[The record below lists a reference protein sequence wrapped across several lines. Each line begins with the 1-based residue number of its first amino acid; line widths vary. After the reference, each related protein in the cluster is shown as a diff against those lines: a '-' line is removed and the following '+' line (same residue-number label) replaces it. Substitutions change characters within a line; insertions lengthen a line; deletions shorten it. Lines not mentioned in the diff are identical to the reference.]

1 MDHSYSRDPTTLT
14 SPTNVLP
21 SVIIQSEIKPEGGLN
36 KITMAADG
44 LISDSRKIF
53 VFPCSN
59 LNNQTLKGRLI
70 LSFVSEVFSIKE
82 PNQSEK
88 TLQLL
93 ERLIGDLK
101 SKQDEICDM
110 SVDCDSSID
119 SVMDFSPGDSNNN
132 SILGEGR
139 FGDVLLAEST
149 PGPCLPKL
157 RDSEDCHTPEN
168 SLRVIYYLGKWING
182 RVVRWCKMISHQK

>member
-1 MDHSYSRDPTTLT
+1 MDHSYSREPTILT

-21 SVIIQSEIKPEGGLN
+21 SVIIQSEVKPEGGFN
-36 KITMAADG
+36 KIFIAADG
-44 LISDSRKIF
+44 LISESRKIF
-53 VFPCSN
+53 VFPCNN

-88 TLQLL
+88 TVQLL
-93 ERLIGDLK
+93 DRLIGDLK
-101 SKQDEICDM
+101 SKLDDSDM

-132 SILGEGR
+132 SILGEGG

-168 SLRVIYYLGKWING
+168 SLRVIYYLGK
-182 RVVRWCKMISHQK
+182 

>member
-36 KITMAADG
+36 KITMPADG

-101 SKQDEICDM
+101 SKQDEIFDM
-110 SVDCDSSID
+110 SVDCVSSID
-119 SVMDFSPGDSNNN
+119 SNDLFQTFSYD
-132 SILGEGR
+132 R
-139 FGDVLLAEST
+139 VYFLLNIFFQHHRASCYT
-149 PGPCLPKL
+149 
-157 RDSEDCHTPEN
+157 
-168 SLRVIYYLGKWING
+168 
-182 RVVRWCKMISHQK
+182 